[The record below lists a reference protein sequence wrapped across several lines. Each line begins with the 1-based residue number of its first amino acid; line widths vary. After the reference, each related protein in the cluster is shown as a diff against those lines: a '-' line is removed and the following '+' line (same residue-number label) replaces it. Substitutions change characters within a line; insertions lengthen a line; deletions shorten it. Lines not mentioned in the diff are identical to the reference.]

1 MKDLASRNIRFGLV
15 LGALTLSMLAA
26 SFLWAAIYLQVVR

>member
-15 LGALTLSMLAA
+15 LGVLTLAMLAA
-26 SFLWAAIYLQVVR
+26 SFVWAVIYLQVVK